1 MGEALQRAVSMLQ
14 DRIELR
20 KLSKEHQNWSVPRWL
35 YITDFTSALHHMT
48 VVSAKSVI
56 PILRNIE
63 ETVREQIAKMVPKQY
78 QWKRAQE
85 RLKDGKVPGLS
96 DLCAVNYN
104 SQKRMVCAVTRM
116 QFGAALEAILS
127 FEALILCGVNQK
139 TRDSTF
145 GRLCSDACKV
155 ATFTSAHTEYVNDV
169 QNGLEEPC
177 VPSLWTVASSASEL
191 DLSDLLQ
198 RQGRIKGLKKVPATI
213 VKLLHKL
220 QTVTLK
226 NFESVLA
233 QSVRECPCLKMLFT
247 NLFVVSASG
256 LHEHLHPAVRP
267 PWSERFVYTRIIKHT
282 MANCTGDFSLR
293 CCTMAR
299 EVLRRNVVESYSSSL
314 ATKRAMARLHL
325 SMGTVAVPPLKPPE
339 PGLERCQRI
348 LLSALQSVVDELVA
362 PLDLIQED
370 KTFNLD
376 EFFIHRL
383 NCLANSQTFV
393 SDWMPRPPFGS
404 SLKSP
409 FVNTAGEMWLAAHRA
424 VAAPIYVNAYAHGHR
439 ISRFDSSL
447 HQAALDMN
455 TLSKLVNTLTED
467 QQLWVQQIALR
478 DPKSG
483 VLSFEE
489 VAYQLGIQT
498 RTSRRMKNLHDILNA
513 IPNGEAAAMMFAYAR
528 VAWIKE
534 ELLSIDLG
542 PISARSQT
550 IGVLRRLS
558 HPMLQEALDTTVDKF
573 DVAHFTSKMPV
584 HAHTLFLCAEC
595 RRICNA
601 THVDGLRSGI
611 SFNELGLASCMVC
624 RETETDWHLRCAR
637 RASAALR
644 AAQVAEHD
652 TITKRLTDLE
662 PNEQF
667 RALLQLDERFSQPP
681 LEDEL
686 ELESKLDSPPLGG
699 LGEVTDALKGEESNL
714 DPSKSSTEAKKGKD
728 RRKNN
733 ILSSRF
739 RRDLKTLLEQRSS
752 AASCGEERLV
762 EIPLIGRIVRVYGS
776 WIGVCAVCGAFHR
789 VLSENRFGSE
799 ICCGR
804 CDPTLLGL
812 ARPATKQTASLPCRF
827 CGRYQRAGALPRWR
841 QLRAPHDLS
850 GDNASRPPPL
860 RVVSYCQAHLRIWM
874 PSAHRTL
881 STPVILSH
889 LAHGVRSVGSLLKP
903 YRTLNL
909 CKSRNPKFTRGGSSR
924 VLTRFDSKCLLCR
937 AGQTCSGGCTR
948 RQEGDARSFRFTGS

>member
-1 MGEALQRAVSMLQ
+1 MGEALQRAVCMLQ
-14 DRIELR
+14 DRIELT
-20 KLSKEHQNWSVPRWL
+20 KLSKEGQNWSLPRWL

-127 FEALILCGVNQK
+127 FEALLLCGVNQK
-139 TRDSTF
+139 TRGSTF

-177 VPSLWTVASSASEL
+177 APSLWTVANSASEL
-191 DLSDLLQ
+191 DLSGLLQ

-213 VKLLHKL
+213 VNLLHKL

-226 NFESVLA
+226 NFERVLS
-233 QSVRECPCLKMLFT
+233 QSLRECPCLKMLFT

-256 LHEHLHPAVRP
+256 LHENLHPAVRP

-282 MANCTGDFSLR
+282 MASCTGDFSVR
-293 CCTMAR
+293 CCTMTR

-314 ATKRAMARLHL
+314 ATKRAMARLHATKRAMARLHL

-348 LLSALQSVVDELVA
+348 LLSALQSVIDDSA
-362 PLDLIQED
+362 TPLDLNQEGR
-370 KTFNLD
+370 TFKLNEL
-376 EFFIHRL
+376 FIHRL

-393 SDWMPRPPFGS
+393 SDWMSRPPLGS
-404 SLKSP
+404 SLKLP
-409 FVNTAGEMWLAAHRA
+409 FVNTASEMWLAAHRA

-439 ISRFDSSL
+439 LSRFDSSL
-447 HQAALDMN
+447 HRAALDMN
-455 TLSKLVNTLTED
+455 TLSKLVDTLTED

-483 VLSFEE
+483 VLSFED
-489 VAYQLGIQT
+489 VASQLGIRT
-498 RTSRRMKNLHDILNA
+498 RTPRRIKDLHEILNA

-534 ELLSIDLG
+534 ELLSIDIG
-542 PISARSQT
+542 PISMRNQT

-558 HPMLQEALDTTVDKF
+558 HPMLEEALGTTLDKF
-573 DVAHFTSKMPV
+573 DASHFTSKMPV
-584 HAHTLFLCAEC
+584 HAYTLFLCADC

-611 SFNELGLASCMVC
+611 SFNELGLTSCMVC

-644 AAQVAEHD
+644 AAQVAED
-652 TITKRLTDLE
+652 ATIKKRLTELE

-667 RALLQLDERFSQPP
+667 RALLQLDEESQIP

-686 ELESKLDSPPLGG
+686 EKSADPP
-699 LGEVTDALKGEESNL
+699 KGEESNL
-714 DPSKSSTEAKKGKD
+714 EPFEAAPQKGKD
-728 RRKNN
+728 RRENN

-739 RRDLKTLLEQRSS
+739 RRDIKTLLEQRSS
-752 AASCGEERLV
+752 AAACGEERLV

-827 CGRYQRAGALPRWR
+827 CGRYQRSGALPRWR
-841 QLRAPHDLS
+841 QIRAPHDLS

-889 LAHGVRSVGSLLKP
+889 LAHGARPVVVDALACRKSTREVSGLLDPKRRRRRKSEPSVA
-903 YRTLNL
+903 TE
-909 CKSRNPKFTRGGSSR
+909 
-924 VLTRFDSKCLLCR
+924 
-937 AGQTCSGGCTR
+937 R
-948 RQEGDARSFRFTGS
+948 RHDEEVEASYAEASIF

>member
-1 MGEALQRAVSMLQ
+1 MGEALQRAICMLQ
-14 DRIELR
+14 DRIEE
-20 KLSKEHQNWSVPRWL
+20 KWSFPRWL

-48 VVSAKSVI
+48 IVSAKSVI

-63 ETVREQIAKMVPKQY
+63 ETVRAKVAKMVPKQY

-96 DLCAVNYN
+96 DLCAVNYD

-116 QFGAALEAILS
+116 QFGATLEAILS
-127 FEALILCGVNQK
+127 LEALILCGVNQK
-139 TRDSTF
+139 TRCSTF

-169 QNGLEEPC
+169 QNGIEEPC
-177 VPSLWTVASSASEL
+177 PPSLWTVASSASEL

-213 VKLLHKL
+213 VSLLHKL

-226 NFESVLA
+226 NFEIVL
-233 QSVRECPCLKMLFT
+233 SHSIRDCPCIKALF
-247 NLFVVSASG
+247 NNIFVVSASG

-282 MANCTGDFSLR
+282 MANCTGDFSVR
-293 CCTMAR
+293 CCTIAR

-314 ATKRAMARLHL
+314 ATKRAMARLNL
-325 SMGTVAVPPLKPPE
+325 SMGTVAFPPINPPE

-348 LLSALQSVVDELVA
+348 LLSALQSVIDDFSISPEF
-362 PLDLIQED
+362 DQ
-370 KTFNLD
+370 KGRNFNFD
-376 EFFIHRL
+376 DFFIRRL
-383 NCLANSQTFV
+383 NCLANRQTSV
-393 SDWMPRPPFGS
+393 TDWMPRPPIGKIQDPS
-404 SLKSP
+404 
-409 FVNTAGEMWLAAHRA
+409 FVNTAGEMWLAAHKA
-424 VAAPIYVNAYAHGHR
+424 VAAPIYINAYAHGHR
-439 ISRFDSSL
+439 LSRFDYSL

-467 QQLWVQQIALR
+467 QQLWAQRLALS

-483 VLSFEE
+483 VLSFKE
-489 VAYQLGIQT
+489 VAARLGIRT
-498 RTSRRMKNLHDILNA
+498 RTPRQIKKLHDILNA
-513 IPNGEAAAMMFAYAR
+513 IPNGEAAAIMFAYAR
-528 VAWIKE
+528 VAWFKE

-542 PISARSQT
+542 PLSTRNQT

-558 HPMLQEALDTTVDKF
+558 HPMLQEALDTAVDKF
-573 DVAHFTSKMPV
+573 DVAYFTSKMPM
-584 HAHTLFLCAEC
+584 HAHTLSLCAEC

-601 THVDGLRSGI
+601 THVDGLRSGV
-611 SFNELGLASCMVC
+611 SFNELGLTSCMIC
-624 RETETDWHLRCAR
+624 RDTDTDWHLRCAR
-637 RASAALR
+637 RASAAMR
-644 AAQVAEHD
+644 AAQAAENA
-652 TITKRLTDLE
+652 TIKKRLTELE

-667 RALLQLDERFSQPP
+667 RALLQLDEVVSQ
-681 LEDEL
+681 
-686 ELESKLDSPPLGG
+686 SSLDKSTNGG
-699 LGEVTDALKGEESNL
+699 HGVRELGEMLGPPKGASV
-714 DPSKSSTEAKKGKD
+714 KAAAKKGESRIED
-728 RRKNN
+728 N
-733 ILSSRF
+733 IVACRF
-739 RRDLKTLLEQRSS
+739 RRDLKALLEQRSS
-752 AASCGEERLV
+752 TTACGEERLV
-762 EIPLIGRIVRVYGS
+762 NIPLIGRIVRVYNTWVG
-776 WIGVCAVCGAFHR
+776 ICAVCGAFHQ
-789 VLSENRFGSE
+789 VMSANRFGSD

-860 RVVSYCQAHLRIWM
+860 RVVSYCQSHLRIWM

-889 LAHGVRSVGSLLKP
+889 LAHGARPVVVDALACRKATREVSGLLDPKRRRRRKSEPSVV
-903 YRTLNL
+903 TE
-909 CKSRNPKFTRGGSSR
+909 
-924 VLTRFDSKCLLCR
+924 
-937 AGQTCSGGCTR
+937 R
-948 RQEGDARSFRFTGS
+948 RHEEEGEDHAEASIF